1 MSETP
6 KQIMVREI
14 AEEARITAGYT
25 GRAELAPRVMAAM
38 AKVPRH
44 EFVPELEEPFA
55 YVNGPLSIGLGQTIS
70 QPFIVALMT
79 DLIDPQPQDVVLE
92 IGTGS
97 GYQAAVLAEM
107 VREVRSV
114 EVLSE
119 LAESAA
125 ARLARLGY
133 ANAHVRRGDGN
144 EGWPEHGPYDAI
156 LVTAAGTR
164 VPPALV
170 DQLKPGGR
178 MVIPIGSWRGD
189 QELIVV
195 DKAADGKIS
204 KRGILPVAFVP
215 LVDEAYRR
223 PGR

>member
-6 KQIMVREI
+6 QQAMVREI
-14 AEEARITAGYT
+14 AEEARVTAGYT

-44 EFVPELEEPFA
+44 QFVPDLEEPFA

-92 IGTGS
+92 VGTGS
-97 GYQAAVLAEM
+97 GYQAAVLAEI

-119 LAESAA
+119 LADSAA

-133 ANAHVRRGDGN
+133 ANVHVRRGDGN
-144 EGWPEHGPYDAI
+144 EGWPEHAPYDAI
-156 LVTAAGTR
+156 LVTAAGPR
-164 VPPALV
+164 VPPALI

-178 MVIPIGSWRGD
+178 MVIPVGGWRGD
-189 QELIVV
+189 QDLTIV
-195 DKAADGKIS
+195 DKEANGKVR

-215 LVDEAYRR
+215 LVEELHRR